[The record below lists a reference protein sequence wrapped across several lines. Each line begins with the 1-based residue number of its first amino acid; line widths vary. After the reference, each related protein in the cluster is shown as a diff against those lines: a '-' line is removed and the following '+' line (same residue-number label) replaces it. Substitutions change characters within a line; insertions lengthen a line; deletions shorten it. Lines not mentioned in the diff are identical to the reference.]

1 VIRRTSFLGCEI
13 GRHGKIEGG
22 VAMIMRI
29 VLVDLE
35 AYSIRGVGIE
45 VEAEVVLPDRAMLGR
60 GSPPA

>member
-1 VIRRTSFLGCEI
+1 
-13 GRHGKIEGG
+13 
-22 VAMIMRI
+22 MIMRI